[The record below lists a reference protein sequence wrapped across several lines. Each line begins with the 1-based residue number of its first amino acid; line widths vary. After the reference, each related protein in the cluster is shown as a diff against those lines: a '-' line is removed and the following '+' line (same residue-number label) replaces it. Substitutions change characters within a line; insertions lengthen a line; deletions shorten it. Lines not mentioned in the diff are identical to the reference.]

1 MRQLKRVALEKV
13 NERRW
18 INLIISYDRH
28 DWKWSSI
35 MQSSPGWL
43 SVEYPYDWCTCTC
56 LFYYTVRVEIYSVLC
71 GLYWYYNDRF
81 GFELEAATRRSA
93 LS

>member
-1 MRQLKRVALEKV
+1 MRHLKRVALEKV

-18 INLIISYDRH
+18 INLIISIGIGRP
-28 DWKWSSI
+28 SCTA
-35 MQSSPGWL
+35 SSPVWL
-43 SVEYPYDWCTCTC
+43 SVEYSYDSCTRTC
-56 LFYYTVRVEIYSVLC
+56 LFYYTVRVEIHSVLC

-81 GFELEAATRRSA
+81 GFELEVATRRSA